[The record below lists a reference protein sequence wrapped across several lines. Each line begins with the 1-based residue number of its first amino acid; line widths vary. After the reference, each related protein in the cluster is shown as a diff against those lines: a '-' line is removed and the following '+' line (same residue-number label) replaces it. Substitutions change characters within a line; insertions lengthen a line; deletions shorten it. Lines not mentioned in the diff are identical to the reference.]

1 MSRDPESRY
10 ALLGQQVTVAAAR
23 TAARKLAEALGEHL
37 PDSALGI
44 SMDAHGSAWAPW
56 RSYAGMHLWRAAAL
70 AH

>member
-1 MSRDPESRY
+1 M
-10 ALLGQQVTVAAAR
+10 TVAAAR